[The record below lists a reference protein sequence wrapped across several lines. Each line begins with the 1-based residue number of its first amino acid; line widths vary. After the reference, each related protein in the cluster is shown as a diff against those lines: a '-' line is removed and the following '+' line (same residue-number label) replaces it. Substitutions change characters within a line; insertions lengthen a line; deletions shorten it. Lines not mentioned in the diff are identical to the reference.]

1 MTSFL
6 FIGITS
12 PCSLPE
18 TGVAKS
24 GMELDHE
31 TAVPHNADET
41 EQISDA
47 VGVRAT
53 ITTALANAG
62 HALEG
67 AEAELVLNP
76 LRLAFETK
84 NVKVLEL
91 ALDCLHVRACFLK
104 SILFCDPSV
113 WYGES

>member
-1 MTSFL
+1 ML
-6 FIGITS
+6 
-12 PCSLPE
+12 E
-18 TGVAKS
+18 TDAGVAKS

-31 TAVPHNADET
+31 TSVPHNADET
-41 EQISDA
+41 EQISEP

-53 ITTALANAG
+53 ITTAFANAG

-91 ALDCLHVRACFLK
+91 PLDCLHVRACFLK
-104 SILFCDPSV
+104 SFVL
-113 WYGES
+113 